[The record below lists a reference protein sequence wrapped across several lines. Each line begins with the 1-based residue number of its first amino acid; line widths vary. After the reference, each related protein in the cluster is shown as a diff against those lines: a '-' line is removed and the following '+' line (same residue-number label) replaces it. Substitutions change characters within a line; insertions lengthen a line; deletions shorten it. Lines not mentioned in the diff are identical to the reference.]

1 LEIIK
6 ENSLKT
12 HRKFKGMWLK
22 PGISCTSIA
31 PTPVVELVET
41 KVGEIENQLVTGL

>member
-1 LEIIK
+1 
-6 ENSLKT
+6 
-12 HRKFKGMWLK
+12 MWLK

-41 KVGEIENQLVTGL
+41 MVGAIEKQLVTGL